1 MLVEVTSRV
10 RTCRQVKLMNPE
22 EVKCGDKAGLLV
34 APSGPLLQKP
44 IPRCQ
49 S

>member
-34 APSGPLLQKP
+34 SEQPGYDHPSKWQ
-44 IPRCQ
+44 I
-49 S
+49 